1 MADKPDLDRMQVEAF
16 IKRSFEGVI
25 GKYINI
31 RTQYANHE
39 DIDLIEQEYETLL
52 AQQTLGIL
60 KLRNREGQMA
70 IVERLE
76 ELIHL
81 ETTTKTGKKVSKGSS
96 ATKKKSKPTSALTK
110 PAAPN
115 KPATP
120 TKLAAPAH
128 EEPLAIEM
136 LLNDGSAFPI
146 YPSDVKRWEELY
158 PAVDIIAQLRKMAGW
173 CDANPKRRKTKNGI
187 KRFINSWLAGEQDK
201 GGVTRLPGAQYNAD
215 MMIHADGTAHP
226 DGGIWMNGKQV
237 LGVKPE

>member
-1 MADKPDLDRMQVEAF
+1 MADKPDLDWMQEESF

-25 GKYINI
+25 GKYVSL
-31 RTQYANHE
+31 RTQYADLE
-39 DIDLIEQEYETLL
+39 DIDLIEQEYEKLL
-52 AQQTLGIL
+52 AQQLLGIL
-60 KLRNREGQMA
+60 KLKNRKGNMA
-70 IVERLE
+70 IIDHLE

-81 ETTTKTGKKVSKGSS
+81 ETTAKTGKK
-96 ATKKKSKPTSALTK
+96 ATRGAGAKQKKSKPSSAPTK
-110 PAAPN
+110 PAAS
-115 KPATP
+115 ASE
-120 TKLAAPAH
+120 AP
-128 EEPLAIEM
+128 LVIEM
-136 LLNDGSAFPI
+136 LLNDGSAFSI

-201 GGVTRLPGAQYNAD
+201 GGANYLPGTQRSAE
-215 MMIHADGTAHP
+215 MMFHPDGTAHP

>member
-1 MADKPDLDRMQVEAF
+1 MADKPDLDRMQTEAF

-25 GKYINI
+25 GKYVNL
-31 RTQYANHE
+31 RTQYADLE
-39 DIDLIEQEYETLL
+39 DIDLIEKEYEKLL
-52 AQQTLGIL
+52 AQQLLGIL
-60 KLRNREGQMA
+60 KLRNREGRMA
-70 IVERLE
+70 IIDQLE

-81 ETTTKTGKKVSKGSS
+81 ETTPKTGKKASKGSG
-96 ATKKKSKPTSALTK
+96 ATQKKSKPSSAPIK
-110 PAAPN
+110 SAA
-115 KPATP
+115 P
-120 TKLAAPAH
+120 TKLATPTQ
-128 EEPLAIEM
+128 EEPLVIEM

-146 YPSDVKRWEELY
+146 YPSDVKRWEDLY

-201 GGVTRLPGAQYNAD
+201 GGANYLPGTQRSAE
-215 MMIHADGTAHP
+215 MMIHPDGTAHP

>member
-1 MADKPDLDRMQVEAF
+1 MADKPDLDRMQTEAF

-25 GKYINI
+25 GKYVNLHA
-31 RTQYANHE
+31 QYADLE
-39 DIDLIEQEYETLL
+39 DIDLIEQEYEKLL
-52 AQQTLGIL
+52 AQQLLGIL
-60 KLRNREGQMA
+60 KLKNRKGNMA
-70 IVERLE
+70 IIDQLE
-76 ELIHL
+76 KLIHL
-81 ETTTKTGKKVSKGSS
+81 ETTTKTGKKSSRGSG
-96 ATKKKSKPTSALTK
+96 AKQKKSKPTSAPTK
-110 PAAPN
+110 PAAPI
-115 KPATP
+115 KPAM
-120 TKLAAPAH
+120 PAH

-146 YPSDVKRWEELY
+146 YPSDVTRWEVLY

-201 GGVTRLPGAQYNAD
+201 GGITRLSGTQYNAE
-215 MMIHADGTAHP
+215 MMIHPDGTAHP